1 MIPNL
6 RIILIEDEAATAR
19 NLEFIL
25 KEINPGIE
33 VVVTLQSISDSEA
46 WFAGKEAPDYDLI
59 FSDIR
64 LSDGLS
70 FEIFKRIPPQK
81 PVVFVTAYSDYAIEA
96 FRNNGIDYVLKPF
109 DRDEIQRT
117 LLKYHTLITN
127 GIQTEQARTQALLKQ
142 LEITTKR
149 YKKSFLMHHCGRLI
163 LVEAAKISWFYT
175 ANETVYAQTTAG
187 QQYIVEFTLE
197 QLERDLDPELFFRA
211 NRQFIINRNSIHTV
225 EYFFNGRL
233 LIRTHPSSQEQ
244 IIVSKAKAMMFRR
257 WLDQ

>member
-1 MIPNL
+1 MTQNL

-33 VVVTLQSISDSEA
+33 VIVTLQSITESVDWLNGNNS
-46 WFAGKEAPDYDLI
+46 DYDLI

-70 FEIFKRIPPQK
+70 FEIFKQIEIRK
-81 PVVFVTAYSDYAIEA
+81 PVIFVTAYNDYAIEA

-109 DRDEIQRT
+109 DTEEIQRT
-117 LLKYHTLITN
+117 LLKYNTLIAT
-127 GIQTEQARTQALLKQ
+127 GLKMEQTKTEALLQQ
-142 LEITTKR
+142 LESVTKR
-149 YKKSFLMHHCGRLI
+149 YKKAFLIHYCGRLI
-163 LVEAAKISWFYT
+163 PVEAAKISWFYT
-175 ANETVYAQTTAG
+175 ANEIVYAQTITG
-187 QQYIVEFTLE
+187 QQYTVEFTLE

-211 NRQFIINRNSIHTV
+211 NRQFIINRNAIDTV

-233 LIRTHPSSQEQ
+233 LIKIYPSPQEQ
-244 IIVSKAKAMMFRR
+244 IIVSKAKAMVFRK

>member
-1 MIPNL
+1 MTQNL

-33 VVVTLQSISDSEA
+33 VIVTLQSITESVD
-46 WFAGKEAPDYDLI
+46 WLTDNDRNYDLI

-70 FEIFKRIPPQK
+70 FEIFKQIEIGK
-81 PVVFVTAYSDYAIEA
+81 PIIFVTAYNDYAIEA

-109 DRDEIQRT
+109 DREEIQRT
-117 LLKYHTLITN
+117 LLKYNTLIAT
-127 GIQTEQARTQALLKQ
+127 GIKMEQTKTEALLQQ
-142 LEITTKR
+142 LESVTKR
-149 YKKSFLMHHCGRLI
+149 YKKSFLIHYCGRLI
-163 LVEAAKISWFYT
+163 PVEAAKISWFYT
-175 ANETVYAQTTAG
+175 SNEIVYAQTTTG
-187 QQYIVEFTLE
+187 QKYTVEFTLE

-211 NRQFIINRNSIHTV
+211 NRQFIINRNAIDTV

-233 LIRTHPSSQEQ
+233 LIKIYPLSQEQ
-244 IIVSKAKAMMFRR
+244 IIVSKAKAMVFRK

>member
-1 MIPNL
+1 MTQNL

-25 KEINPGIE
+25 KGINPGIE
-33 VVVTLQSISDSEA
+33 VIVTLQSITESVD
-46 WFAGKEAPDYDLI
+46 WLTDNDRDYDLI

-70 FEIFKRIPPQK
+70 FEIFKQIEIGK
-81 PVVFVTAYSDYAIEA
+81 PIIFVTAYNDYAIEA

-109 DRDEIQRT
+109 DREEIHRT
-117 LLKYHTLITN
+117 LLKYNTLIAT
-127 GIQTEQARTQALLKQ
+127 GIKMEQTKTEALLQQ
-142 LEITTKR
+142 LESVTKR
-149 YKKSFLMHHCGRLI
+149 YKKSFLIHYCGRLI
-163 LVEAAKISWFYT
+163 PVEAAKISWFYT
-175 ANETVYAQTTAG
+175 SNEIVYAQTTTG
-187 QQYIVEFTLE
+187 QKYTVEFTLE

-211 NRQFIINRNSIHTV
+211 NRQFIINRNAIDTV

-233 LIRTHPSSQEQ
+233 LIKIYPLSQEQ
-244 IIVSKAKAMMFRR
+244 IIVSKAKAMVFRK

>member
-1 MIPNL
+1 MTQNL

-33 VVVTLQSISDSEA
+33 VIVTLQSITESVD
-46 WFAGKEAPDYDLI
+46 WLTDNDRDYDLI

-70 FEIFKRIPPQK
+70 FEIFKQIEIGK
-81 PVVFVTAYSDYAIEA
+81 PIIFVTAYNDYAIEA

-109 DRDEIQRT
+109 DTEEIQRT
-117 LLKYHTLITN
+117 LLKYNTLIAA
-127 GIQTEQARTQALLKQ
+127 GLKMEQTKTEALLQQ
-142 LEITTKR
+142 LESVTKR
-149 YKKSFLMHHCGRLI
+149 YKKSFLIHYCGRLI
-163 LVEAAKISWFYT
+163 PVEAAKISWFYT
-175 ANETVYAQTTAG
+175 SNEIVYAQTTTG
-187 QQYIVEFTLE
+187 QKYTVEFTLE

-211 NRQFIINRNSIHTV
+211 NRQFIINRNAIDTV

-233 LIRTHPSSQEQ
+233 LIKIYPLSQEQ
-244 IIVSKAKAMMFRR
+244 IIVSKAKAMVFRK

>member
-19 NLEFIL
+19 HLEYIL
-25 KEINPGIE
+25 KEINPGIDA
-33 VVVTLQSISDSEA
+33 VITLQSISDSVT
-46 WFAGKEAPDYDLI
+46 WFAGNAHHDYDLI

-70 FEIFKRIPPQK
+70 FEIFKHIHLQK
-81 PVVFVTAYSDYAIEA
+81 PVVFVTAYNDYAIEA

-109 DRDEIQRT
+109 DREEIQRT
-117 LLKYHTLITN
+117 LTKYHTLIAT
-127 GIQTEQARTQALLKQ
+127 GIKMEQTKTEALLQQ
-142 LEITTKR
+142 LESATKR
-149 YKKSFLMHHCGRLI
+149 YKKSFLIHHAGRLI
-163 LVEAAKISWFYT
+163 PVEAAKICWFYT
-175 ANETVYAQTTAG
+175 ANEVVYARTTAG
-187 QQYIVEFTLE
+187 QHYIVEFTLE

-211 NRQFIINRNSIHTV
+211 NRQFIINRNAIDTV

-233 LIRTHPSSQEQ
+233 LIKISPSPEEEV
-244 IIVSKAKAMMFRR
+244 IVSKAKAMMFRK

>member
-1 MIPNL
+1 MTQNL

-33 VVVTLQSISDSEA
+33 VIVTLQSITESVD
-46 WFAGKEAPDYDLI
+46 WLTDNDRDYDLI

-70 FEIFKRIPPQK
+70 FEIFKQIEIGK
-81 PVVFVTAYSDYAIEA
+81 PIIFVTAYNDYAIEA

-109 DRDEIQRT
+109 DREEIQRT
-117 LLKYHTLITN
+117 LLKYNTLIAT
-127 GIQTEQARTQALLKQ
+127 GIKMEQTKTEALLQQ
-142 LEITTKR
+142 LESVTKR
-149 YKKSFLMHHCGRLI
+149 YKKSFLIHYCGRLI
-163 LVEAAKISWFYT
+163 PVEAAKISWFYT
-175 ANETVYAQTTAG
+175 SNEIVYAQTTTG
-187 QQYIVEFTLE
+187 QKYTVEFTLE

-211 NRQFIINRNSIHTV
+211 NRQFIINRNAIDTV

-233 LIRTHPSSQEQ
+233 LIKIYPLSQEQ
-244 IIVSKAKAMMFRR
+244 IIVSKAKAMVFRK

>member
-1 MIPNL
+1 MTQNL

-33 VVVTLQSISDSEA
+33 VIVTLQSITESVDWLTDNA
-46 WFAGKEAPDYDLI
+46 RDYDLI

-70 FEIFKRIPPQK
+70 FEIFKQIEIGK
-81 PVVFVTAYSDYAIEA
+81 PIIFVTAYNDYAIEA

-109 DRDEIQRT
+109 DREEIQRT
-117 LLKYHTLITN
+117 LLKYNTLIAT
-127 GIQTEQARTQALLKQ
+127 GIKMEQTKTEALLQQ
-142 LEITTKR
+142 LESVTKR
-149 YKKSFLMHHCGRLI
+149 YKKSFLIHYCGRLI
-163 LVEAAKISWFYT
+163 PVEAAKISWFYT
-175 ANETVYAQTTAG
+175 SNEIVYAQTTTG
-187 QQYIVEFTLE
+187 QKYTVEFTLE

-211 NRQFIINRNSIHTV
+211 NRQFIINRNAIDTV

-233 LIRTHPSSQEQ
+233 LIKIYPLSQEQ
-244 IIVSKAKAMMFRR
+244 IIVSKAKAMVFRK

>member
-1 MIPNL
+1 MNL

-33 VVVTLQSISDSEA
+33 VIVTLQSITESVD
-46 WFAGKEAPDYDLI
+46 WLTDNDRDYDLI

-70 FEIFKRIPPQK
+70 FEIFKQIEIGK
-81 PVVFVTAYSDYAIEA
+81 PIIFVTAYNDYAIEA

-109 DRDEIQRT
+109 DREEIQRT
-117 LLKYHTLITN
+117 LLKYNTLIAT
-127 GIQTEQARTQALLKQ
+127 GIKMEQTKTEALLQQ
-142 LEITTKR
+142 LESVTKR
-149 YKKSFLMHHCGRLI
+149 YKKSFLIHYCGRLI
-163 LVEAAKISWFYT
+163 PVEAAKISWFYT
-175 ANETVYAQTTAG
+175 SNEIVYAQTTTG
-187 QQYIVEFTLE
+187 QKYTVEFTLE

-211 NRQFIINRNSIHTV
+211 NRQFIINRNTIDTV

-233 LIRTHPSSQEQ
+233 LIKIYPLSQEQ
-244 IIVSKAKAMMFRR
+244 IIVSKAKAMVFRK

>member
-1 MIPNL
+1 MTQNL

-19 NLEFIL
+19 NLEYIL

-33 VVVTLQSISDSEA
+33 VIVTLQSITESVD
-46 WFAGKEAPDYDLI
+46 WFNGYNNDYDLI

-70 FEIFKRIPPQK
+70 FEIFKQAEIRK
-81 PVVFVTAYSDYAIEA
+81 PVIFVTAYNDYAIEA

-109 DRDEIQRT
+109 DREEIQRT
-117 LLKYHTLITN
+117 LLKYNTLIAT
-127 GIQTEQARTQALLKQ
+127 GLKMEQTKTEALLQQ
-142 LEITTKR
+142 LESATKR
-149 YKKSFLMHHCGRLI
+149 YKKSFLIHYCGRLI
-163 LVEAAKISWFYT
+163 PVEAAKISWFYT
-175 ANETVYAQTTAG
+175 TNEMVYAYTAAG
-187 QQYIVEFTLE
+187 QQYVVEFTLE

-211 NRQFIINRNSIHTV
+211 NRQFIINRNAIDAV

-233 LIRTHPSSQEQ
+233 LIKIHSSPQEEV
-244 IIVSKAKAMMFRR
+244 IVSKAKAMMFRK